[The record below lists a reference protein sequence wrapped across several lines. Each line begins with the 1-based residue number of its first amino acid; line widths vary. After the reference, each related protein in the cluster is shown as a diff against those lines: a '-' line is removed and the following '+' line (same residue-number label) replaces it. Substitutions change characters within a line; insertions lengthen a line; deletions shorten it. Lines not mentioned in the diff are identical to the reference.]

1 MEKKNFKVEGL
12 NCQHCVANVQKAL
25 LNFSGVNSVKVNDA
39 EQLVVIEA
47 DKMPSVDEMNK
58 VLAETGHYRLVD

>member
-25 LNFSGVNSVKVNDA
+25 LNFSGVNNVKVFQD
-39 EQLVVIEA
+39 EKLVVIEA
-47 DKMPSVDEMNK
+47 DTMPAIDEMNEM
-58 VLAETGHYRLVD
+58 LAETGHYKLVD